1 MHSFASIGRT
11 PLEGWAGE
19 KARKLR
25 EKENIYMSTNLK
37 QRLVVALILIFS
49 SAIMSSSILK
59 PFALVC
65 YAVALLAII
74 SALILAITN
83 LPPQQRKLTLIL
95 VPITI
100 LVCGVGGYL
109 LSKFLNPK

>member
-1 MHSFASIGRT
+1 
-11 PLEGWAGE
+11 
-19 KARKLR
+19 
-25 EKENIYMSTNLK
+25 MSTSLK
-37 QRLVVALILIFS
+37 QRLVVALLLTFS
-49 SAIMSSSILK
+49 SAVMSSSILK

-65 YAVALLAII
+65 YAIALLAII

-83 LPPQQRKLTLIL
+83 VPPQQRKLTLIL

-109 LSKFLNPK
+109 LSKFLSAR